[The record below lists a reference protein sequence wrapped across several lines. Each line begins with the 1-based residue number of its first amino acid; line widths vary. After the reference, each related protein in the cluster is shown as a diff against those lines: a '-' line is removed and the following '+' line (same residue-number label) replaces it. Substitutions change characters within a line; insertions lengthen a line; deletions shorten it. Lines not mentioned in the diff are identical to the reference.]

1 MANTTH
7 TLPTRPQASAPVV
20 TPANFHPNSMARKI
34 KGAIFAALGVLSLG
48 IVLGAL
54 AVLLI
59 DVWRD
64 GRPWLDRQFLTSFDS
79 RFARQAGIKAALYG
93 TVWMMVFTIAISLPL
108 GVASAIY
115 LEEYAPRNWW
125 TRLLQTNI
133 ANLAGVPS
141 VVYGLLGLGLF
152 AEWLRLGRSII
163 SGALT
168 MALLILPIIIIA
180 SQEAIRAVPPSLRQ
194 AAFALGATKWQVARH
209 HVLPVAMPGILTGTI
224 LALSRAIGETAP
236 LLVVGAAAYVTFNP
250 DSLSDKFTVLP
261 MQIYEWTRRPQEE
274 FQELASAAIIVLL
287 VVLLLMNAAAIVL
300 RQRFSRKVRW

>member
-1 MANTTH
+1 MSAEATYQA
-7 TLPTRPQASAPVV
+7 PASALDAAAASNLPGRQLRARIMGAVFLLV
-20 TPANFHPNSMARKI
+20 TSLAVLI
-34 KGAIFAALGVLSLG
+34 LGVLLWTVIERGWAWVRPELFENMPSRRPERAGLKPALLG
-48 IVLGAL
+48 TLWV
-54 AVLLI
+54 
-59 DVWRD
+59 
-64 GRPWLDRQFLTSFDS
+64 
-79 RFARQAGIKAALYG
+79 
-93 TVWMMVFTIAISLPL
+93 ISLTAVIAFPV
-108 GVASAIY
+108 GVLAAVY

-125 TRLLQTNI
+125 TKLLRTNI

-261 MQIYEWTRRPQEE
+261 IQIYEWTRRRQEE